1 MSTATV
7 VVQKSPAARRSYRP
21 ACVPEASPQA
31 RKQAAAILEVL
42 AGVRTPADAAQA
54 IGVSLVRYYQ
64 REQRALRGLLRACEP
79 APRGKRASETRRIAV
94 LEKQVARLEADC
106 RRQQALVRAAQR
118 AMGLAPV
125 APSASKESAT
135 DGKRRRKRR
144 PAVRALKMARA
155 LNAAAVET
163 SPEPQPVEV

>member
-1 MSTATV
+1 MSTAPV
-7 VVQKSPAARRSYRP
+7 VEKKRPARRSYRP
-21 ACVPEASPQA
+21 PCVAEASPEA

-54 IGVSLVRYYQ
+54 IGISLVRYYQ

-79 APRGKRASETRRIAV
+79 APRGKRAGDARRVVV
-94 LEKQVARLEADC
+94 LEKQVARLEAEC

-118 AMGLAPV
+118 AMGLAPAACSV
-125 APSASKESAT
+125 SKEPST
-135 DGKRRRKRR
+135 DGKRRRKRK

-155 LNAAAVET
+155 LNAAEAAAT
-163 SPEPQPVEV
+163 PEPQPAEV